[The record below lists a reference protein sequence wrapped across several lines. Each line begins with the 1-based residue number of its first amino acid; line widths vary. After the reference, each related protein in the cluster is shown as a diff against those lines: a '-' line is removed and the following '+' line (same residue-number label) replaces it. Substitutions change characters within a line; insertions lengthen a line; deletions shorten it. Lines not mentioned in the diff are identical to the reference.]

1 MFEEPL
7 RLSKEPLAVG
17 GSGQVY
23 KARSKAGQRFL
34 VKLYKP
40 YSKDE
45 LAWDRALLLRKG
57 VQVSDADLNYY
68 FNPWHRESRAYERID
83 ECVKGSARS
92 FFPEYFGAAKLPYS
106 CCPKPWRWAYPDQGD
121 VCMVIL
127 ELPDQRQPC
136 QDEHDLRLS
145 DESLISAKKL
155 HADSMDPEYIH
166 IFIHLCEMVETLHQA
181 KIIHADLKEDNL
193 IDFAIGGRPVLLD
206 FSISWTY
213 SDNIPCLEPFR
224 RTPRTFEERRIG
236 DLYGI
241 EYMVLSESKS
251 SSEKQFLRKKLPN
264 ASDCQRCA
272 NLMREITSA

>member
-1 MFEEPL
+1 MPPLMNLSGFYSPGPSRMFEKPL

-127 ELPDQRQPC
+127 ELLDQRQPC

-206 FSISWTY
+206 FSISGHTQTTY
-213 SDNIPCLEPFR
+213 LVLSLSGGRPGPSKSEELGISMALNTWCFR
-224 RTPRTFEERRIG
+224 RVRAIVR
-236 DLYGI
+236 
-241 EYMVLSESKS
+241 S
-251 SSEKQFLRKKLPN
+251 SS
-264 ASDCQRCA
+264 
-272 NLMREITSA
+272 